1 MLRMLPI
8 RLIIPMTIAALIGL
22 LVLLGVNL
30 QRELRLLSTDNSDK
44 MAWTFLQ
51 TESEIANLGRILAEQ
66 QLAEEPRENLVRL
79 RADIAISRINLVT
92 EGRFPRLMEGNLES
106 QHVLE
111 QLRGLRTELEAILD
125 SNPTIGKAELAELSK
140 VVHRTQPLTRR
151 ISVLGNAQATQVEGA
166 QRRNFSNNLAI
177 TGGIA
182 LSVLFGMSGLLI
194 ILGRLLERARDR
206 DVELSATTERL
217 SSTVAAALDGIVVA
231 DADWC
236 IVEYNQAAK
245 EIFGWRRDE
254 VLGAPMEDTFI
265 PVHNS
270 SSTDTAATKKVQR
283 IRHIVDKGRCEI
295 LAMRKTGETFPM
307 EISVAESGQL
317 DSPLFISYLRDI
329 SQRKITET
337 ELIDA
342 RDSAEKADKA
352 KSQFL
357 SVMSHE
363 MRTPLNGLL
372 GVLDLL
378 RTTRLTKRQER
389 HIEVAAAS
397 GELLLEHVNEA
408 LDITR
413 IESGAL
419 SITEQRFCVRETL
432 ARVVDV
438 LEPLAREKSLFLT
451 FECDED
457 LTLKFMGDKG
467 RISQIITN
475 LVGNAIK
482 FTEQGG
488 IAVKVSG
495 IHGVSHSLITITV
508 QDTGPGIPNEFQE
521 KIFEHSFVL
530 NPTEGRQSRSDGL
543 GLSISRRIARL
554 MGGEL
559 NVHSHDAEGS
569 VFSLTVPLNRSPDQE
584 ANADLTTVRLPASA
598 LKKEKEI
605 LVVEDNAVNRMVLQ
619 EMLIAMGHNVFA
631 AKTGS
636 ECVEMA
642 FKDKFDLIIM
652 DLSMPDLNGLDATRE
667 LRSGDGPN
675 CDTFVLGLT
684 AHGADEYKSYAED
697 AGMDAFETKPIRLNT
712 LSRLLSDIPAGST
725 RQSEKA
731 AATNVDCALDTDVA
745 TELLGLLGRDRFKQA
760 VAAFF
765 HDADT
770 ALDVLDQ
777 AGSDYDQEDLRET
790 LHRLRGGANI
800 FGLCGI
806 VLALDNVTVALDQVD
821 QAALALEFDGVAE
834 AVDAGRAVT
843 STFMERTHPKPSQS

>member
-1 MLRMLPI
+1 MPRMLPI

-30 QRELRLLSTDNSDK
+30 QRELRFLSTDNSDK

-51 TESEIANLGRILAEQ
+51 AESEIANLGRTLAEQ
-66 QLAEEPRENLVRL
+66 QLAEMPQASLVRL

-92 EGRFPRLMEGNLES
+92 EGRFPKLMEGNTEGQL
-106 QHVLE
+106 VLE
-111 QLRGLRTELEAILD
+111 QLRGLRTEFEVILD
-125 SNPTIGKAELAELSK
+125 SNPSLGKTEFVELSK
-140 VVHRTQPLTRR
+140 IVKRTQPLTRR
-151 ISVLGNAQATQVEGA
+151 ISVLGNAHATQIEGA
-166 QRRNFSNNLAI
+166 QRQNFSKNLSI

-194 ILGRLLERARDR
+194 LLGRLLERARER

-231 DADWC
+231 DADWR
-236 IVEYNQAAK
+236 IVEYNHAAK

-254 VLGAPMEDTFI
+254 VLGAPMEGTFI
-265 PVHNS
+265 PLHIRGG
-270 SSTDTAATKKVQR
+270 AASAKASQKLQR
-283 IRHIVDKGRCEI
+283 IRNIVDKGRCEI
-295 LAMRKTGETFPM
+295 FAMRKTGETFPI
-307 EISVAESGQL
+307 EISVAESGQE
-317 DSPLFISYLRDI
+317 SSRLFISYLRDI

-389 HIEVAAAS
+389 HIDVAAAS

-438 LEPLAREKSLFLT
+438 LEPLAREKSLSLT

-457 LTLKFMGDKG
+457 LKLKFVGDSG
-467 RISQIITN
+467 RINQIITN

-488 IAVKVSG
+488 ITVKVSG
-495 IHGVSHSLITITV
+495 IHGVSHSLITV
-508 QDTGPGIPNEFQE
+508 AVEDTGPGIPREFQE

-530 NPTEGRQSRSDGL
+530 NPAEGRQSRSDGL

-559 NVHSHDAEGS
+559 TVHSENDEGS
-569 VFSLTVPLNRSPDQE
+569 AFILTIPLNRSSDHAE
-584 ANADLTTVRLPASA
+584 GAEFAIENLPASA
-598 LKKEKEI
+598 VKKQKDI

-619 EMLIAMGHNVFA
+619 EMLVAMGHNVFA
-631 AKTGS
+631 AKTGT
-636 ECVEMA
+636 ECIEMA
-642 FKDKFDLIIM
+642 SKDKFDLIIM
-652 DLSMPDLNGLDATRE
+652 DLSMPELNGLDATRE
-667 LRSGDGPN
+667 LRSDDGPN
-675 CDTFVLGLT
+675 NKTFILGLT
-684 AHGADEYKSYAED
+684 AHGADEYKLYAED

-712 LSRLLSDIPAGST
+712 LSRFLSHIPVGST
-725 RQSEKA
+725 KA
-731 AATNVDCALDTDVA
+731 VESNVTAPVDDALDVEVA
-745 TELLGLLGRDRFKQA
+745 TELLGLLGKDRFGEA
-760 VAAFF
+760 VTTFF
-765 HDADT
+765 HDAEAAMT
-770 ALDVLDQ
+770 AWDRKSAVFDKSEL
-777 AGSDYDQEDLRET
+777 SET
-790 LHRLRGGANI
+790 IHKLRGGANI
-800 FGLCGI
+800 FGLCKI
-806 VLALDNVTVALDQVD
+806 VAALDKVATAKEENDDATTAKALD
-821 QAALALEFDGVAE
+821 GVIS
-834 AVDAGRAVT
+834 AVDAGRAAT
-843 STFMERTHPKPSQS
+843 KAFMAKSQS